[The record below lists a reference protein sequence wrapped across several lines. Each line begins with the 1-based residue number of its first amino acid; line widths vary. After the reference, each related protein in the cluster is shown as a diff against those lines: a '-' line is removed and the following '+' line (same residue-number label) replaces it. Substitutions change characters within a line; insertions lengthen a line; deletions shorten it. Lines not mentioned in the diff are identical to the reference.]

1 MHDLVDS
8 AGRDTDVPRKP
19 VLADPHWIEEL
30 LQQDLTGVNWWSVLL
45 RHCLRFSVV
54 VDDFNVVRISLCPDE
69 ADAPLV
75 IDSNTILARAISG
88 EPLQAIAWG
97 HPKVMQV
104 LGSVQHSELSLGNA
118 LQVSR
123 EPARMPS
130 TEDPLGLAVAKA
142 ANHATEGSNR
152 WT

>member
-1 MHDLVDS
+1 MDES
-8 AGRDTDVPRKP
+8 
-19 VLADPHWIEEL
+19 
-30 LQQDLTGVNWWSVLL
+30 
-45 RHCLRFSVV
+45 RHFSTR
-54 VDDFNVVRISLCPDE
+54 NG
-69 ADAPLV
+69 
-75 IDSNTILARAISG
+75 IDS
-88 EPLQAIAWG
+88 
-97 HPKVMQV
+97 V